1 MAFRPLDQ
9 ESELY
14 RAAYASIP
22 ARLRNQVQGV
32 FRLDLLFGADWLGI
46 GSGKERQHFGRRYRK
61 SILNG
66 EIAYVTVDH
75 QQPYQPRGN
84 EARFIY
90 HPERHV

>member
-22 ARLRNQVQGV
+22 DRLRNRVQGV
-32 FRLDLLFGADWLGI
+32 FRLDLLFGADWQGF
-46 GSGKERQHFGRRYRK
+46 GNGQKRQHFGRRYRK
-61 SILNG
+61 SIVDG

-75 QQPYQPRGN
+75 QQPYQPPAN

-90 HPERHV
+90 YPERHL